1 MKTAYSRLRVWKT
14 LAFPLIMPTVFTG
27 IVFGQLSPKNVSITV
42 QEQLLHENVVD
53 LGRRLALKIT
63 CRCGCRTAF
72 EALACERTPLR

>member
-42 QEQLLHENVVD
+42 QV
-53 LGRRLALKIT
+53 
-63 CRCGCRTAF
+63 
-72 EALACERTPLR
+72 